1 MNNTFRLMDD
11 VTGNITDLRCSKR
24 IRLTR
29 HKKGEGEGGY
39 FFLLLKAHLR
49 QVL

>member
-29 HKKGEGEGGY
+29 HKKSEGEGEGRGGT
-39 FFLLLKAHLR
+39 FFFF
-49 QVL
+49 